1 MSIQEIMTKGVVTAP
16 ESSSLL
22 QLRARLL
29 ELRISRIVITN
40 NEGKTVGIVSVKDL
54 LRYALQ
60 DTSGRE
66 LSEVKANEI
75 MSRPLITVTPSTSL
89 KEASKKM
96 IQKRVSS
103 LVVMENERVVG

>member
-1 MSIQEIMTKGVVTAP
+1 MTKSVVTAP

-40 NEGKTVGIVSVKDL
+40 NEGKAVGIVSVKDL

-89 KEASKKM
+89 KQASKKM